1 MDWGR
6 AKMVLILSF
15 LFLNLLLG
23 YQMWVTRWDPTLLN
37 SDMKAFKEDTKQ
49 LLASKNIKV
58 INNIPSD
65 VPKMRQ
71 ISVKFT
77 DPNAETKLIK
87 LPAPI
92 PYTNLKAKN
101 SLRDFAFKADI
112 PNATQYKLDEGLVK
126 PSEFLFN
133 QMSDNVPLFDVT
145 LQLFT
150 KNSQVTGYKQAF
162 VEVQLGVEQKE
173 QKPVKVISAYTAVR
187 SLAENYLPVGS
198 VITDIQL
205 GYHGQRFNSDTQPML
220 PFWRIVLEKGAPY
233 YVQAF
238 SGAVEGNQEQTKN

>member
-37 SDMKAFKEDTKQ
+37 ADMKAFKEETKQ

-58 INNIPSD
+58 INNIPSA
-65 VPKMRQ
+65 VPKLSQ
-71 ISVKFT
+71 ISVKFADNNG
-77 DPNAETKLIK
+77 DPKLVT

-92 PYTNLKAKN
+92 PYTSFKAKN
-101 SLRDFAFKADI
+101 SLRDLALKADI
-112 PNATQYKLDEGLVK
+112 PNATQYQLDPGLVK
-126 PSEFLFN
+126 PDEILFN
-133 QMSDNVPLFDVT
+133 QMYENVPLFDVT
-145 LQLFT
+145 LQLFA
-150 KNSQVTGYKQAF
+150 KKAEITGYKQAF
-162 VEVQLGVEQKE
+162 VEVQLGVDQKE
-173 QKPVKVISAYTAVR
+173 QKLTKVISAYTAVR

-198 VITDIQL
+198 VITNIQL
-205 GYHGQRFNSDTQPML
+205 GYHGQRFDSETQPML

-238 SGAVEGNQEQTKN
+238 SGAVEGNQEQTKS